1 MPTDYHSWIY
11 LGSPLTPNALNDGKA
26 GFPEFH
32 NVYVR
37 PSTYHAY
44 QKTGIWPEGTMFV
57 KELQLT
63 LPGTNPN
70 GSSVEP
76 SGVGYVPGA
85 RNGLDMSIKDSKR
98 IKDTNGWGYFSVGH
112 HAPPYDRTAALT
124 PKDSCAGCHIHN
136 ETKDLVFSK
145 FNSHILEAK

>member
-1 MPTDYHSWIY
+1 
-11 LGSPLTPNALNDGKA
+11 
-26 GFPEFH
+26 
-32 NVYVR
+32 
-37 PSTYHAY
+37 
-44 QKTGIWPEGTMFV
+44 MFV